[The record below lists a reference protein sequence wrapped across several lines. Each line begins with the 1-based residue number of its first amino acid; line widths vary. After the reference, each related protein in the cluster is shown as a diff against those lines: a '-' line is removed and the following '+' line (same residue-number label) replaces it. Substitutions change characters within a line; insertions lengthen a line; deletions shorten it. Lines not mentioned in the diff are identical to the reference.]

1 MCPLRVIL
9 IFLSAML
16 AGYFAWKSA
25 QSDDTDI
32 FDADVDA
39 STSQM
44 KKKQSS
50 SFKTTI
56 GNGFWTVVDMA
67 SGRYLWKNLVVS
79 ESEARS

>member
-1 MCPLRVIL
+1 
-9 IFLSAML
+9 ML

-50 SFKTTI
+50 SFKT
-56 GNGFWTVVDMA
+56 
-67 SGRYLWKNLVVS
+67 VS
-79 ESEARS
+79 SFRRFPLFLQ